1 MGQEFESLQARHF
14 IIMGDQKFL
23 IAAFYKFTKVSLL
36 SELQTE
42 FYKFLENLSIKGTV
56 LLAEEGINGTVSG
69 SSESIAKFKNF
80 LFDKDLLSE
89 SDFKVSSADF
99 MPFPRLKVKL
109 KKEIVTIGNCEI
121 NPGKKVGEYVDPLD
135 WNQLITDEDVL
146 VLDTRNTYEVSIGSF
161 EGAIQPETTNFR
173 EFPEWAETEG
183 SKLPKDK
190 KIAMFCTG
198 GIRCEKA
205 SSLLKDKG
213 FEKVFH
219 LKGGILNY
227 LEKVK
232 PEESLWNGECFV
244 FDDRVA
250 LNHKLEP
257 GSYDLCHGCRMPITE
272 EDKVSAKFIRGVSC
286 AHCFD
291 NKTEEQKRRYA
302 DRQMQIDLAKS
313 RNQKHIGS
321 KREVEQ
327 K

>member
-1 MGQEFESLQARHF
+1 
-14 IIMGDQKFL
+14 MGDQVFS
-23 IAAFYKFTKVSLL
+23 IAAFYKFTKISLL
-36 SELQTE
+36 CELQTE
-42 FYKFLENLSIKGTV
+42 FYEFLESLSIKGTV

-69 SSESIAKFKNF
+69 SPKSIAKFKNF
-80 LFDKDLLSE
+80 LFEKDLLSV

-272 EDKVSAKFIRGVSC
+272 DDKLSANFIRGVSC
-286 AHCFD
+286 AYCFD
-291 NKTEEQKRRYA
+291 DKTEEQKRRYA